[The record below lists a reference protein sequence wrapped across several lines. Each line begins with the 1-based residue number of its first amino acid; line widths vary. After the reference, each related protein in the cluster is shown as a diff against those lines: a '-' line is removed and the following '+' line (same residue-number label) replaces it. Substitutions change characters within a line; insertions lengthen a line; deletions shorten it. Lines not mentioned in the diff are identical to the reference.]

1 MTAPVYTPELAENI
15 LQELTR
21 SRTTTEICSE
31 PGMPSE
37 RTVRQWVE
45 DDIEGF
51 AARYHEARAIGA
63 APLGRPT
70 MYTPELAERLA
81 AETVRGRHLVDL
93 CDDPG
98 MPSPSTVRN
107 WVAENRE
114 DFSQRYKLAQE
125 IGRAMRGGPVFYSIE
140 LADRAIG
147 ELMGGRT
154 LVDVCNDPGM
164 PNRSTVLAWVRRNED
179 GFAARYREAREIGSQ
194 IMVDELIQIG
204 DDLARSG
211 QRAGEPGAPG
221 APGVSREDIDVARIR
236 CENRR
241 WVLSRAMPRIYGD
254 RVRIDARHDASDGW
268 AEVLKAVDGKTRG
281 RLPSEDEDAE

>member
-1 MTAPVYTPELAENI
+1 MI
-15 LQELTR
+15 R
-21 SRTTTEICSE
+21 SRTVTDICAE

-51 AARYHEARAIGA
+51 AARYHEARRIGA

-70 MYTPELAERLA
+70 IYTPELAERIA
-81 AETVRGRHLVDL
+81 AATVRGRHLDHL

-98 MPSPSTVRN
+98 MPSPSTVRD

-125 IGRAMRGGPVFYSIE
+125 IGRAMRGGPVFYSVE
-140 LADRAIG
+140 LADRVIG

-164 PNRSTVLAWVRRNED
+164 PHRCTVLAWVRRDED

-204 DDLARSG
+204 DDLARRR
-211 QRAGEPGAPG
+211 QRAGGGEPGAPG
-221 APGVSREDIDVARIR
+221 ISREDVDVARIR
-236 CENRR
+236 CDNRR

-254 RVRIDARHDASDGW
+254 RVRIDARHDDSDGW
-268 AEVLKAVDGKTRG
+268 AEVLKAVNGKTRG
-281 RLPSEDEDAE
+281 LPSEDEDYE